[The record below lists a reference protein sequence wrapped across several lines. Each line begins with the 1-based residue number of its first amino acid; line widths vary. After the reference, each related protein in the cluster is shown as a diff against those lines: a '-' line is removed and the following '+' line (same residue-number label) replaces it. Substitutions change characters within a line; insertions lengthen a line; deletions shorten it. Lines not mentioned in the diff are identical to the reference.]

1 MRNGFVVGLSRVVR
15 TRVQFWPDLT
25 RFHRE
30 EKNHPWTYQW
40 SHRWNQWWRSKLY
53 LGLIFDENTLAGVP
67 GKYQSEN
74 WKLTDVYSEQF
85 QIQHDENNSANQIL
99 LTSSISMLFRR
110 GMTSWWRHI
119 TDIPQGPRSYF
130 IQMTWFISEFI
141 DGVNINLITW
151 WLRPITWP
159 QLQVQHF
166 RLEWHAKQI
175 HTGATYKHP
184 LILIHEF
191 NFLRFKKCSKYIY
204 SKCPIYVR
212 YTHGLY
218 IIKYGDAIRGL

>member
-1 MRNGFVVGLSRVVR
+1 M
-15 TRVQFWPDLT
+15 
-25 RFHRE
+25 E
-30 EKNHPWTYQW
+30 
-40 SHRWNQWWRSKLY
+40 
-53 LGLIFDENTLAGVP
+53 I
-67 GKYQSEN
+67 
-74 WKLTDVYSEQF
+74 LTDVYSEQF
-85 QIQHDENNSANQIL
+85 QIQHDENNSASQIL

-159 QLQVQHF
+159 QIQVQHF

-175 HTGATYKHP
+175 HTGTTYKHP

-191 NFLRFKKCSKYIY
+191 NFFLSQNVLSIFT
-204 SKCPIYVR
+204 VNV
-212 YTHGLY
+212 LY
-218 IIKYGDAIRGL
+218 ISDIPMVYMSLNMGML

>member
-1 MRNGFVVGLSRVVR
+1 M
-15 TRVQFWPDLT
+15 
-25 RFHRE
+25 E
-30 EKNHPWTYQW
+30 
-40 SHRWNQWWRSKLY
+40 
-53 LGLIFDENTLAGVP
+53 I
-67 GKYQSEN
+67 
-74 WKLTDVYSEQF
+74 LTDVYSEQF
-85 QIQHDENNSANQIL
+85 QIQHDENNSASQIL

-159 QLQVQHF
+159 QIQVQHF

-175 HTGATYKHP
+175 HTGTTYKHP

-191 NFLRFKKCSKYIY
+191 NFFRFKKCSKYIY